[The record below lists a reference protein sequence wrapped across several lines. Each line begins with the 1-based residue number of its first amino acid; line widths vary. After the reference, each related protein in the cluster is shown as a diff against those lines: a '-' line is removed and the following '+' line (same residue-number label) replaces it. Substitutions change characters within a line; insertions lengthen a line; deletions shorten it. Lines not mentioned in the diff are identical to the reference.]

1 MFLSLSSWVQGI
13 ISPHAAFGIPK
24 DDVHLFQIFSSVL
37 CDRLWFC
44 RNKAIHEGTIPDI
57 SKLALS
63 IKKTASAHAAAWGS
77 VAATEEQAWSPPLE
91 GHYKLNF
98 DTAIRDHFSAQAAVC
113 RDHTGAIVKAISQ
126 ISPPCTP
133 AYGEAQGA
141 LLAASLASQ
150 MQLSHFVIEGDSQ
163 TVISA
168 LLFPAIIHDWH
179 IEHLIT
185 DTLALLSPTS
195 MWDAKK
201 INRSANFCAHHVAT
215 WAAARVYSGC
225 IPTFPPLSSPFS
237 YCSGLAPPDVCFPP

>member
-1 MFLSLSSWVQGI
+1 VKL
-13 ISPHAAFGIPK
+13 PH
-24 DDVHLFQIFSSVL
+24 
-37 CDRLWFC
+37 
-44 RNKAIHEGTIPDI
+44 
-57 SKLALS
+57 
-63 IKKTASAHAAAWGS
+63 
-77 VAATEEQAWSPPLE
+77 
-91 GHYKLNF
+91 
-98 DTAIRDHFSAQAAVC
+98 
-113 RDHTGAIVKAISQ
+113 
-126 ISPPCTP
+126 PCTP

-150 MQLSHFVIEGDSQ
+150 MQLSQFVIEGDSQ

-168 LLFPAIIHDWH
+168 LLFPAITHDWH

-185 DTLALLSPTS
+185 DTLALLSPT